1 MVRRFEPIFDIWLQ
15 MLSIFVVVV
24 TLDPLVSLYIVDV
37 LEEKKIK
44 ITEQET
50 LL

>member
-15 MLSIFVVVV
+15 MLSIFVAVV
-24 TLDPLVSLYIVDV
+24 TLDPSSLYIVDV